1 VASDVLNIYVVI
13 GSPRNESSFTYQ
25 GLRILE
31 AKMNSIRPTR
41 FEYLFLQ
48 KLALPFCD
56 GCLYCVSKGEEHC
69 PDFAKIDPVVKKFEA
84 ADGIILA
91 APVHTFNVAGLMKN
105 FVEYFMYK
113 RNRPSFFGKKAVVFA
128 TAAGGGHKVVL
139 DFLEGTAE
147 GWGCDVVSRI
157 GISSSQMGLKHGE
170 AAKPQYMEHLDAA
183 VADVGGA
190 FIEAIESQSIQA
202 ADFKQLMNFRAM
214 QNMTRRQKGSVNYN
228 YWQRNGWLE
237 ADFYSE
243 APVNFFAYWMA
254 RYIGSRIR
262 KAMKLGNVKPVR

>member
-1 VASDVLNIYVVI
+1 MLKIFVII
-13 GSPRNESSFTYQ
+13 GSPKNEASFTYK
-25 GLRILE
+25 GLRIIE
-31 AKMNSIRPTR
+31 EKMNAIQPTK
-41 FEYLFLQ
+41 FDYLFLQ

-56 GCLYCVSKGEEHC
+56 GCLFCVSKGEQYC
-69 PDFAKIDPVVKKFEA
+69 PEFGKIDPIVKQVEQS
-84 ADGIILA
+84 DGIILA

-147 GWGCDVVSRI
+147 GWGCDVVSRM
-157 GISSSQMGLKHGE
+157 GISSAQMGLKNGA
-170 AAKPQYMEHLDAA
+170 AAKPVYMERVHETA
-183 VADVGGA
+183 VDVA
-190 FIEAIESQSIQA
+190 QKFVKAITTQEVQA
-202 ADFKQLMNFRAM
+202 VDFKQVMNFRVM
-214 QNMTRRQKGSVNYN
+214 QNMTRRSKETVNYE
-228 YWQRNGWLE
+228 YWKDRSWLG
-237 ADFYSE
+237 ADFYTD

-262 KAMKLGNVKPVR
+262 KAMKKGNVQPVR